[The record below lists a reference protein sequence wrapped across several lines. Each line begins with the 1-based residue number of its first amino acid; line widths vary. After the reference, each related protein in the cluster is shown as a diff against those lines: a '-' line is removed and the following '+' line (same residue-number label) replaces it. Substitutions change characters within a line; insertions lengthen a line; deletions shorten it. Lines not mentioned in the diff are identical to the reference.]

1 MSDWVTQ
8 VQKGILGDFDAQ
20 AKNHHLHKPME
31 KYLID
36 KFEKKVEAEKE
47 AIKTKES
54 SKVEEQKW
62 VHEFSKISN
71 LIREFKSQ
79 TFICV
84 PCKRKFVSYE
94 QWEIH
99 TQLSQLHMNSIAS
112 MKKSSSSSVSS
123 CSKTERKSSR
133 IMCSIRSAS
142 ISVME
147 KVKIL
152 SMAFLYLRQNRSN
165 N

>member
-99 TQLSQLHMNSIAS
+99 TQLSQLHMNSIAARKQLLEDR
-112 MKKSSSSSVSS
+112 KKKLQDNVQYQI
-123 CSKTERKSSR
+123 CFDFGDGEGEDL
-133 IMCSIRSAS
+133 
-142 ISVME
+142 VNGVPLPPPE
-147 KVKIL
+147 PE
-152 SMAFLYLRQNRSN
+152 Q
-165 N
+165 